1 MTELQFE
8 SCGESPRD
16 VEGET
21 MEIHNEKRVNLAVK
35 SGNMKAELAL
45 SKQNTMKLVKKI
57 EEQQE
62 AEHLKKSLEATAAS
76 N

>member
-1 MTELQFE
+1 
-8 SCGESPRD
+8 
-16 VEGET
+16 